1 MSLGKK
7 HMVFG
12 YLNLQ
17 SFDTVM
23 FGNKIFLGYNDMVL
37 SNDYVILD
45 RVKFI
50 VNLSKNQHLFFDA
63 FFKDTFLSFFN
74 LNLEEGTEL
83 VKEWCLQKHN
93 TKCQDLEK

>member
-1 MSLGKK
+1 
-7 HMVFG
+7 
-12 YLNLQ
+12 
-17 SFDTVM
+17 
-23 FGNKIFLGYNDMVL
+23 
-37 SNDYVILD
+37 
-45 RVKFI
+45 VKFM

-93 TKCQDLEK
+93 TQCQDLEK